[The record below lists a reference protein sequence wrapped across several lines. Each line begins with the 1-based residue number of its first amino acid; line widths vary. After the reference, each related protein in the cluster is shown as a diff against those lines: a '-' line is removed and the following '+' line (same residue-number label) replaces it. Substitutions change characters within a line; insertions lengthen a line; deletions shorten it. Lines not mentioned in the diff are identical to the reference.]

1 MSSRSAWGL
10 IVRFEPAW
18 HTATLSPVDD
28 LEDLL
33 FMDLR
38 SLRSWICDHSNQA
51 GRPAVRDLII
61 RELLIDRGYGP
72 GVWPGDH
79 LDSRGGG
86 IGMSA
91 GAGRPSNSAVST
103 FGELFGNNSPVRNW
117 LSSLSHDTASST
129 CVLQLARHAT
139 PISTACKC
147 NFQLFGRNWRCT
159 FGAAV
164 ARHRQP
170 ATTAG

>member
-91 GAGRPSNSAVST
+91 GAGPTPAIRCFNFWAKLALHVS
-103 FGELFGNNSPVRNW
+103 
-117 LSSLSHDTASST
+117 
-129 CVLQLARHAT
+129 
-139 PISTACKC
+139 
-147 NFQLFGRNWRCT
+147 
-159 FGAAV
+159 AV
-164 ARHRQP
+164 ARHSFVNLR
-170 ATTAG
+170 TTISN